1 MASPEPNINEG
12 KKVRQKGKYRINF
25 KKLYEVYGMLLVFV
39 VMMVVFAIISPNFIS
54 STNILNILRQIS
66 ITGILAIGIT
76 FVIITSGIDLSV
88 GSTIALVTVL
98 VANAQDIGIFASIIV
113 GLGAGALVGLING
126 VGVAFGRVPPF
137 VMTLGTMSM
146 ASGLAF
152 IFSRGLPIRVDNS
165 TFLQIGNGYLGKIP
179 LPAVYFLILLI
190 ISHFILTHTKFG
202 RYVYSIGSNEEATRL
217 SGVNIKAN
225 IVYVYVI
232 SGLLAGVGGII
243 YTSQLGIGTALAGQG
258 YELTAIAAA
267 VVGGASLY
275 GGSGTMWGT
284 FLGAAIIGAL
294 SNIMNLTGVSPFIQT
309 FLTGVIIVLAVLIKQ
324 NKNK

>member
-1 MASPEPNINEG
+1 MLNTKAKTERKDNE
-12 KKVRQKGKYRINF
+12 QSFSF
-25 KKLYEVYGMLLVFV
+25 KKFYEVYGMLLVFI
-39 VMMVVFAIISPNFIS
+39 VMMIAFALISPNFLS
-54 STNILNILRQIS
+54 TTNILNVLRQIS
-66 ITGILAIGIT
+66 ITGILAIGLT

-88 GSTIALVTVL
+88 GSIIALVTVV
-98 VANAQDIGIFASIIV
+98 VAGSQEHGILLAILIGLGVGIAV
-113 GLGAGALVGLING
+113 GLVNG
-126 VGVAFGRVPPF
+126 VGVAYGKVPPF

-152 IFSRGLPIRVDNS
+152 IYSQGLPIRVKDAA
-165 TFLQIGNGYLGKIP
+165 FLEIGNGYLGKIP
-179 LPAVYFLILLI
+179 LPAVYFLVIIL
-190 ISHFILTHTKFG
+190 ISHFVLKHMKFG
-202 RYVYSIGSNEEATRL
+202 RYIYSIGSNEEATRL
-217 SGVNIKAN
+217 SGVNIKNN
-225 IVYVYVI
+225 IVMVYVI

-275 GGSGTMWGT
+275 GGAGTMWGT

-294 SNIMNLTGVSPFIQT
+294 GNIMNLTGVSPFVQT

-324 NKNK
+324 NKK